1 MDAGGNIVDH
11 HSCDFFPERWFDLVV
26 VLQCDNTVLWNRLEK
41 RGYSKSKIQENV
53 QCEIMMVKAEEASE
67 SYRPEIVKYLRSDS
81 VDDMERN
88 TDTIVDWVRAVAP
101 C

>member
-1 MDAGGNIVDH
+1 
-11 HSCDFFPERWFDLVV
+11 
-26 VLQCDNTVLWNRLEK
+26 
-41 RGYSKSKIQENV
+41 
-53 QCEIMMVKAEEASE
+53 MMVIAEEASE